1 MSKNKEKFKRKII
14 AESFDKAN
22 LTGKNIN
29 SNYNSFIKSYI
40 SKPTNNKLYYSPITY
55 NIKNNND
62 YRNHKIYLLTGNNL
76 NEQKKMNENNILN
89 SSSDLSNFNTQLNS
103 NTKRTIP
110 NIKGDDADNNKRRI
124 NYNLKELD
132 SQNLKY
138 FKKRTFFVNNNNFKN
153 YFKKNTISYVDRKK
167 LKRLNTSTLKLYEIY
182 IQRKNQFLKT
192 EESPEKTIDL
202 YNQQNKNTDY
212 YISDNLNNYRKNEKN
227 ISKNSSMNSFRGH
240 SDNYKIKNL
249 KKLSIDRKYCLKQ
262 LMNFNP
268 YHYVSSMVKYCNS
281 IEMKNISEKLSN
293 VNGASFN
300 RKSTSQQLFFKN
312 GNNVK
317 KNNKVINS
325 VSVSMNNNLTIKGGL
340 VWRILEKI
348 TKAGGYSSFYNACKF
363 KGYYELWK
371 HYSIIIEQ
379 LLVKYIEFKWFLE
392 KNKYIQEDVFK
403 EFLTCIKVKIKNDNS
418 FPNKVFL
425 LFDED
430 CLGQINIKIF
440 LFIMELISKS
450 SSDIEKIHFYS
461 DLFCDIKL
469 QDKIKCINVLE
480 IFEII
485 KKIITSA
492 NYKKEIK
499 ILYEILKQ
507 EFNNGQK
514 IENNLFISKKQ
525 LYCFFLNNKYI
536 HKIIQS
542 FKLQYKNA
550 NILYNEEINSSFNST
565 IRNVEKFLN
574 EQNEIIKMSIN
585 ECDNLEN
592 ILKAIQEKG
601 RIKNNIKVV
610 ENEFHNILNE

>member
-1 MSKNKEKFKRKII
+1 M
-14 AESFDKAN
+14 
-22 LTGKNIN
+22 
-29 SNYNSFIKSYI
+29 
-40 SKPTNNKLYYSPITY
+40 
-55 NIKNNND
+55 
-62 YRNHKIYLLTGNNL
+62 
-76 NEQKKMNENNILN
+76 
-89 SSSDLSNFNTQLNS
+89 
-103 NTKRTIP
+103 
-110 NIKGDDADNNKRRI
+110 
-124 NYNLKELD
+124 KELD
-132 SQNLKY
+132 NNMQNLKY
-138 FKKRTFFVNNNNFKN
+138 LKKYTFFKNNNHLKN
-153 YFKKNTISYVDRKK
+153 YSKKNTISYVDRKK
-167 LKRLNTSTLKLYEIY
+167 LKRLGTSTLKLYEIY
-182 IQRKNQFLKT
+182 MQRKNQFLKT
-192 EESPEKTIDL
+192 EESPEKSSDIF
-202 YNQQNKNTDY
+202 NQQNKYTEH
-212 YISDNLNNYRKNEKN
+212 YISDNLNDFNNNYFYEKNEKQL
-227 ISKNSSMNSFRGH
+227 SKNSSLNSFKGNIY
-240 SDNYKIKNL
+240 NYKNKYYRKHL
-249 KKLSIDRKYCLKQ
+249 KKLSIDRKYGLKQ

-312 GNNVK
+312 ENNINRK
-317 KNNKVINS
+317 NKVINS

-348 TKAGGYSSFYNACKF
+348 SKTGGYSSFYNACKF

-371 HYSIIIEQ
+371 HYSILIEQ
-379 LLVKYIEFKWFLE
+379 LLAKYIEFKWFLE

-403 EFLTCIKVKIKNDNS
+403 EFLTCIKVNLKNDNT

-430 CLGQINIKIF
+430 CIGQINIKEF

-450 SSDIEKIHFYS
+450 SSDIEKINFYIE
-461 DLFCDIKL
+461 LFCDIKL
-469 QDKIKCINVLE
+469 QGEMKCINVLE
-480 IFEII
+480 TFEII

-507 EFNNGQK
+507 EFNNGLK

-536 HKIIQS
+536 QKIIQS
-542 FKLQYKNA
+542 FKFQYKNA
-550 NILYNEEINSSFNST
+550 NTLYNDEINSSFNST
-565 IRNVEKFLN
+565 VRNVKKFLN

-592 ILKAIQEKG
+592 ILKAMQEKG
-601 RIKNNIKVV
+601 KIKNEIKFV
-610 ENEFHNILNE
+610 ETEFHDILKE